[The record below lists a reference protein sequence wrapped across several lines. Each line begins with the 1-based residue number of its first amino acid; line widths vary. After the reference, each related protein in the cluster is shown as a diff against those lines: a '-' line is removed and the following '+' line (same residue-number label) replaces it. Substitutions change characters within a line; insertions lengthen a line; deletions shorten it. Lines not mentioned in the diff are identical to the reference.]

1 MGCVITV
8 ILKAGCKVL
17 LGTGWRDRIKNSCW
31 MRDSKSLYLT
41 LDFVFLLGPEATY
54 VRWKE
59 QAVQVNEE
67 KKPKQNM
74 GTGVFFY
81 FIEKHLLTSSSS

>member
-1 MGCVITV
+1 M
-8 ILKAGCKVL
+8 KVL
-17 LGTGWRDRIKNSCW
+17 LGTGWRDRIKNSWW

-41 LDFVFLLGPEATY
+41 LDFVFQLGPEATY

-74 GTGVFFY
+74 GRVFFLI

>member
-1 MGCVITV
+1 M
-8 ILKAGCKVL
+8 KVL
-17 LGTGWRDRIKNSCW
+17 LGTGWRDRSKNSCW
-31 MRDSKSLYLT
+31 MSDSKSLYLT

-67 KKPKQNM
+67 KNQNK
-74 GTGVFFY
+74 TWEQVFFFI